1 MTSVKSKRFI
11 ELIDPDGGVGAVIS
25 VGVDGFAQIHV
36 SLLREILDAGNYE
49 YEVTA

>member
-1 MTSVKSKRFI
+1 MANRFV

-25 VGVDGFAQIHV
+25 VGVDGFASIHI
-36 SLLREILDAGNYE
+36 SLLREILDSGNYK